1 MATLERRPGV
11 SATAGVTSGEGLVG
25 APSGGRRG
33 RWVDRLAARL
43 DVSDA
48 VLKGALQAVR
58 AATPR
63 TDHHAD
69 RVAAL
74 AAGLG
79 RSEAQVRAALDGG
92 RPRPVGQ
99 AALTEAL
106 ARDLGLDVDDV
117 RRGFAAV
124 QNARRAR
131 GRLPGARGIGDALA
145 VELDVDVDRLRAAL
159 RALDGPRRG
168 RRGDAQ
174 DIATALAVDA
184 CEVRE
189 ILRAFRESE
198 TARRETRRAA
208 FAAALAHELGMPTQL
223 VSEALS
229 EMPARRGSRRSAA
242 SAARSERARD
252 ASAAG

>member
-1 MATLERRPGV
+1 MVTLERRTGV
-11 SATAGVTSGEGLVG
+11 PATGSVTSGKGLVR
-25 APSGGRRG
+25 APAGGRSA

-48 VLKGALQAVR
+48 VLRRALQTVR

-63 TDHHAD
+63 TDRHAD

-106 ARDLGLDVDDV
+106 ARELGLDVGEV

-131 GRLPGARGIGDALA
+131 GRLRGGRGIGEALA
-145 VELDVDVDRLRAAL
+145 AELDVDVDRLRSAL
-159 RALDGPRRG
+159 RELDGPRRG

-174 DIATALAVDA
+174 DIATALGVDA
-184 CEVRE
+184 CEVRD
-189 ILRAFRESE
+189 ILRAFRASE
-198 TARRETRRAA
+198 TARREARKAA
-208 FAAALAHELGMPTQL
+208 FVTALAHELGMPTQR

-252 ASAAG
+252 ARAAG